1 MNGTSVATREQVL
14 GVGPGLFW
22 QMTRTRARWLNAYTE
37 TAVRN
42 RTRNSLILQAQIAA
56 SF

>member
-1 MNGTSVATREQVL
+1 V
-14 GVGPGLFW
+14 
-22 QMTRTRARWLNAYTE
+22 NAYTE

-42 RTRNSLILQAQIAA
+42 RLKNNFILQAQIAT

>member
-1 MNGTSVATREQVL
+1 VASREQVL